1 VTEESVYEEL
11 ALMIGKED
19 VVGMPP
25 TPSFLKVL
33 SLQFT
38 PEEAALA
45 LQIHLSGRT
54 LDELAGRT
62 GIGKAKLKDK
72 LMTMADK
79 GTIVYDPA

>member
-1 VTEESVYEEL
+1 VTEERVYEEL
-11 ALMIGKED
+11 AQMIGKED

-45 LQIHLSGRT
+45 LQTHLSGGT
-54 LDELAGRT
+54 LDELASRT
-62 GIGKAKLKDK
+62 GIEKTKLKK
-72 LMTMADK
+72 
-79 GTIVYDPA
+79 VVP